1 MEDSINNLGIVTSD
15 KDVNDLAARHCEDA
29 QVSYI
34 TMGFDWFRSFFY
46 IFFLL
51 WINFYFHL
59 ILRCWRHTG
68 PVSSRNSRRC
78 KRESTESGSLRYMRI
93 WSESV
98 QVICWIYINLHVK
111 THDKERIFET
121 IIFVFA
127 EMFAKIYNF
136 IQYFENLREICMS
149 KSKLRNSHIPCLK
162 HFFYFLGGALT
173 LHEMF
178 ECGEINK
185 VKFQW
190 NVTYTWCYGM
200 VEQGK
205 YECKTK

>member
-1 MEDSINNLGIVTSD
+1 MLFFRHQREMEDSINNLGIVTSD

-34 TMGFDWFRSFFY
+34 TMGFDWFRSFFSF
-46 IFFLL
+46 FFLL

-68 PVSSRNSRRC
+68 PVSSHNSRRC

-98 QVICWIYINLHVK
+98 QVICWIYWSTCKNTGKRKNLWNYN
-111 THDKERIFET
+111 F
-121 IIFVFA
+121 FVFA

-136 IQYFENLREICMS
+136 IQCFENLREICMS
-149 KSKLRNSHIPCLK
+149 KS
-162 HFFYFLGGALT
+162 
-173 LHEMF
+173 
-178 ECGEINK
+178 
-185 VKFQW
+185 
-190 NVTYTWCYGM
+190 
-200 VEQGK
+200 
-205 YECKTK
+205 

>member
-1 MEDSINNLGIVTSD
+1 MLFFRHQREMEDSINNLGIVTSD

-34 TMGFDWFRSFFY
+34 TVGFDWFRSFFY

-68 PVSSRNSRRC
+68 PVSSHNSRRC

-98 QVICWIYINLHVK
+98 QVICWIYIDLHVK

-149 KSKLRNSHIPCLK
+149 KS
-162 HFFYFLGGALT
+162 
-173 LHEMF
+173 
-178 ECGEINK
+178 
-185 VKFQW
+185 
-190 NVTYTWCYGM
+190 
-200 VEQGK
+200 
-205 YECKTK
+205 

>member
-34 TMGFDWFRSFFY
+34 TMGFDWFRSFFSFF
-46 IFFLL
+46 FFLL

-98 QVICWIYINLHVK
+98 QVICWIYWSTCKNTGKRKNLWN
-111 THDKERIFET
+111 
-121 IIFVFA
+121 
-127 EMFAKIYNF
+127 YNF
-136 IQYFENLREICMS
+136 LFLLKRLPRFIILSSALKIWGKFVWANLSLETATFLASSIFFISLGRPWLS
-149 KSKLRNSHIPCLK
+149 LKCLSA
-162 HFFYFLGGALT
+162 GR
-173 LHEMF
+173 
-178 ECGEINK
+178 
-185 VKFQW
+185 
-190 NVTYTWCYGM
+190 
-200 VEQGK
+200 
-205 YECKTK
+205 